1 MTRMLIADD
10 HAVVRRGLKQILYDA
25 FPFAHLEE
33 AMDTAEL
40 LKKAGEQQWDIIISD
55 LSMPGEN
62 VLDALRRIKQDFPKL
77 PVLVLSIYPE
87 ELYAVRSI
95 KAGASGYLRKDSHP
109 DELLNA
115 VRRILSGKKY
125 ITARV
130 AEKLAS
136 VLEKYGERP
145 PHEILSDREFEVFKL
160 IASGKAVSEIADD
173 FSLSVST
180 VSTYRTRILAKMNKK
195 TNADLTLYAM
205 EHKLLE

>member
-1 MTRMLIADD
+1 MTRILIADD
-10 HAVVRRGLKQILYDA
+10 HAVVRRGLRQILYEE

-40 LKKAGEQQWDIIISD
+40 LKKVGEQQWDMVISD

-62 VLDALRRIKQDFPKL
+62 VLDAVHRIKQDFPKL

-87 ELYAVRSI
+87 ELYAIRSI

-109 DELLNA
+109 DVLLEA
-115 VRRILSGKKY
+115 VRRLLSGKKY
-125 ITARV
+125 ITAAV

-136 VLEKYGERP
+136 VVEKYGEKA
-145 PHEILSDREFEVFKL
+145 PHEILSDREFEIFKL
-160 IASGKAVSEIADD
+160 IASGKAVSEIASL

-180 VSTYRTRILAKMNKK
+180 ISTYRTRILAKMNRK

>member
-1 MTRMLIADD
+1 MTRILIADD
-10 HAVVRRGLKQILYDA
+10 HAVVRRGLRQILYEA

-33 AMDTAEL
+33 ATNTAEL
-40 LKKAGEQQWDIIISD
+40 LKKVGAQEWDMVISD

-62 VLDALRRIKQDFPKL
+62 VLDAVRRIKQDFPKL

-87 ELYAVRSI
+87 ELYAIRSI

-115 VRRILSGKKY
+115 VRKVLSGKKY
-125 ITARV
+125 ITPKV

-136 VLEKYGERP
+136 VVEKYGEKA
-145 PHEILSDREFEVFKL
+145 PHEILSDREFEIFKL
-160 IASGKAVSEIADD
+160 IASGKTVSEIATL

-180 VSTYRTRILAKMNKK
+180 ISTYRTRVLAKMNRK

>member
-1 MTRMLIADD
+1 MTRILIADD
-10 HAVVRRGLKQILYDA
+10 HAVVRRGLKQILYEA

-33 AMDTAEL
+33 ATDTAEL
-40 LKKAGEQQWDIIISD
+40 LKRVREQQWDMVISD

-62 VLDALRRIKQDFPKL
+62 VLDAVRRIKQDFPKL

-87 ELYAVRSI
+87 ELYAIRSI

-109 DELLNA
+109 DILLDA
-115 VRRILSGKKY
+115 VRKVLSGKRY
-125 ITARV
+125 ITPKV

-136 VLEKYGERP
+136 VVEKYGEKA
-145 PHEILSDREFEVFKL
+145 PHEILSDREFEIFKL
-160 IASGKAVSEIADD
+160 IASGKTISEIADN

-180 VSTYRTRILAKMNKK
+180 ISTYRTRILTKMNSK